1 MRNSFYFLI
10 TILFSITGILV
21 TVPVPANAA
30 SEVNGSIQTATVIAT
45 PTRLVI
51 PSIGMNAV
59 IQGVGIN
66 AKGAMAV
73 PSGTTKKVGWYKY
86 GIVTGQ
92 AGSAVI
98 DAHVF
103 AAFSK
108 LKYLKPGANVYV
120 ITANNTILHFVVT
133 VAQTFALSTLSPQQL
148 FRPTA
153 TSDLNLIT
161 CAGALLSDH
170 VTYDQR
176 LVVYTTL
183 VG

>member
-1 MRNSFYFLI
+1 MRISFNFLI
-10 TILFSITGILV
+10 AILFSITGMFLAM
-21 TVPVPANAA
+21 PVSANAL
-30 SEVNGSIQTATVIAT
+30 SGVSSIQTRGVVAR

-59 IQGVGIN
+59 VQGVGVT

-86 GIVTGQ
+86 GVVPGE

-108 LKYLKPGANVYV
+108 LKYLKPGADVYV
-120 ITANNTILHFVVT
+120 ITANNTTLHFVVT
-133 VAQTFALSTLSPQQL
+133 VAQTFSLSTLSPRQL
-148 FRPTA
+148 FRPTV

-161 CAGALLSDH
+161 CAGFLTPNHS
-170 VTYDQR
+170 TYDHR